1 MEEICTPYASELQ
14 IRLRIYAIVDSL
26 SELDG
31 IDEVSFLLDGE
42 PIEGWQSVYSV
53 RYEF

>member
-1 MEEICTPYASELQ
+1 MQICTPAASEQQNSLP
-14 IRLRIYAIVDSL
+14 ISATVDSL
-26 SELDG
+26 SALDG